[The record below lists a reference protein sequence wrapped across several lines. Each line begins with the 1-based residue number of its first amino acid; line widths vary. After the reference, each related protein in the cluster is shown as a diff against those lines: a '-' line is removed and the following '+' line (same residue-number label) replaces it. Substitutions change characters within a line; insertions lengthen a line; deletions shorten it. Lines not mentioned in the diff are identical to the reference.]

1 MFLPAIVIS
10 SKVGNPLSNSH
21 AFGIENIIDS
31 RESRPL
37 LVYLIKDAYDVIAG
51 EIGKP
56 SLTGYR
62 PQRTV
67 SVACYILSAI

>member
-37 LVYLIKDAYDVIAG
+37 LVDLINDACDGMAG
-51 EIGKP
+51 EIGKS

-62 PQRTV
+62 PLRTV